1 MQFEKD
7 WEEQF
12 YILRKTLCPAV
23 LTENFFQDNKA
34 DVKYMLS
41 AAGRKDIV
49 SVHLTGIE
57 NYLKNRKR

>member
-1 MQFEKD
+1 M
-7 WEEQF
+7 
-12 YILRKTLCPAV
+12 